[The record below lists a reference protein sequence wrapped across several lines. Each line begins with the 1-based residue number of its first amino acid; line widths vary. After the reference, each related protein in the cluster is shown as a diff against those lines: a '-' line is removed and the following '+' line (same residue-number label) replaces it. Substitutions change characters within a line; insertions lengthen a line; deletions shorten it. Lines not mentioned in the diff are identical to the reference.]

1 LPEGDTRPG
10 VHPEPGVPRGRVS
23 PGARTPDDM
32 PESLERVHGHSI
44 APAVTLGVLRRSVSQ
59 SG

>member
-1 LPEGDTRPG
+1 M
-10 VHPEPGVPRGRVS
+10 S
-23 PGARTPDDM
+23 PGARTRDGM